1 MGKSIKHHLAN
12 FKSGKCNCGIDF
24 HKNSIR
30 LAELDDDNKWYNDF
44 GNELDVESNW
54 ESVFCMT
61 CLRLHETNLIEQF
74 KLNTFLIQYELA
86 LPKTNRLRKIKKA
99 TVKRNRI
106 ANPKIK
112 SIKTNKPIES
122 KSKRNPIP
130 KSKKGIERDK
140 KKQANSLKQTKPIDK
155 PTESKPIDKPTES
168 KCKIIAKPDKPID
181 KPIDL
186 VNEIKPLIDLS
197 NGPVTIETFEEVI
210 ETIDPNEEW
219 SIGDPIDDDTIFEL
233 SIGSDWKLV
242 RHNKQLDKWQFQSK
256 QVVKGLPKWIADSEW
271 IDYKDASE
279 LIIDGYC
286 E

>member
-1 MGKSIKHHLAN
+1 MAN

-24 HKNSIR
+24 HKDSIR

-44 GNELDVESNW
+44 GNELNTIDNW
-54 ESVFCMT
+54 ESIFCMT

-122 KSKRNPIP
+122 KPKVNPIP
-130 KSKKGIERDK
+130 KSAKGIERDK
-140 KKQANSLKQTKPIDK
+140 KKQLNKTK
-155 PTESKPIDKPTES
+155 SKPIKSKSNSLTNKVMDLYSIPTES
-168 KCKIIAKPDKPID
+168 KCVVKSKPIED

-197 NGPVTIETFEEVI
+197 NGPVTIET
-210 ETIDPNEEW
+210 IDVEPIDNWE
-219 SIGDPIDDDTIFEL
+219 IGDPIDNDIFEL
-233 SIGSDWKLV
+233 VIGNNWKLV
-242 RHNKQLDKWQFQSK
+242 RHDTELDKWQFISK
-256 QVVKGLPKWIADSEW
+256 QVVKGKPKWIADSEW
-271 IDYKDASE
+271 IDYQFASE
-279 LIIDGYC
+279 MILEGYC
-286 E
+286 N